1 MFVCYQDVA
10 YVYIVNLQ
18 EFCMVEKRREIE
30 KYSMNH
36 IPSPPY
42 STPVIIISLHC

>member
-18 EFCMVEKRREIE
+18 EFCMVEKRRETE

-36 IPSPPY
+36 IPSPP
-42 STPVIIISLHC
+42 SSHIVLPS